1 MEPAHSS
8 VSTFFGEITM
18 LHLRTILH
26 PTDLTA
32 PSMNALHLA
41 YSLARD
47 HEARLIILHV
57 TEPPPA
63 GMMPRRKPSPQYFK
77 ERRRE
82 LRREI
87 PPVDDVV
94 TKYVVRQGVA
104 EEAILEVAQH
114 WDVDLVVMG
123 THGRTGLKHLFV
135 GSVAE
140 KVVRKANCP
149 VLTVKLPFVEKVDA
163 VPAGTNGS
171 SKKRVDTAVRNSDQ
185 PERDVGGPAPKR
197 LSPS

>member
-1 MEPAHSS
+1 
-8 VSTFFGEITM
+8 M

-32 PSMNALHLA
+32 PSENAFHLA
-41 YSLARD
+41 CSLARD
-47 HEARLIILHV
+47 HGARLIILHV
-57 TEPPPA
+57 TEPRVPA
-63 GMMPRRKPSPQYFK
+63 GMFPRTKPSPRYFK

-94 TKYVVRQGVA
+94 TKYVVREGNA
-104 EEAILEVAQH
+104 EEAILEVAHH

-140 KVVRKANCP
+140 KVVRQASCP
-149 VLTVKLPFVEKVDA
+149 VLTVKLPFVEKVETPA
-163 VPAGTNGS
+163 VGTNGAGK
-171 SKKRVDTAVRNSDQ
+171 KKRVDTAVKNSDQ
-185 PERDVGGPAPKR
+185 AKR
-197 LSPS
+197 VVEETVAQA

>member
-1 MEPAHSS
+1 
-8 VSTFFGEITM
+8 M
-18 LHLRTILH
+18 LRLCTILH

-32 PSMNALHLA
+32 PSMNAFHLA
-41 YSLARD
+41 CSLARD
-47 HEARLIILHV
+47 HGARLIILHV
-57 TEPPPA
+57 TEPLVPA
-63 GMMPRRKPSPQYFK
+63 GMMPRRKPTPQYFK
-77 ERRRE
+77 DRRRE

-87 PPVDDVV
+87 PPVDGVV
-94 TKYVVRQGVA
+94 TKYVVREGNA
-104 EEAILEVAQH
+104 EEAILEVAQL

-163 VPAGTNGS
+163 AAAGTNGA
-171 SKKRVDTAVRNSDQ
+171 SKKKRGDTAVKNSDQ
-185 PERDVGGPAPKR
+185 PERVLAETVA
-197 LSPS
+197 

>member
-1 MEPAHSS
+1 
-8 VSTFFGEITM
+8 M

-32 PSMNALHLA
+32 PSENAFHLA
-41 YSLARD
+41 CSLARD
-47 HEARLIILHV
+47 HGAKLIVLHV
-57 TEPPPA
+57 TEPRLPA

-77 ERRRE
+77 DRQRE

-87 PPVDDVV
+87 PPVDGVV
-94 TKYVVRQGVA
+94 TKYVVREGNA

-123 THGRTGLKHLFV
+123 THGRTGLKNLFV

-140 KVVRKANCP
+140 KVVRQATCP
-149 VLTVKLPFVEKVDA
+149 VLTVKLPFVEKVNTA
-163 VPAGTNGS
+163 TLEANGAIK
-171 SKKRVDTAVRNSDQ
+171 KKRVDTAVKNSDQ
-185 PERDVGGPAPKR
+185 PERVLAEPAAKR
-197 LSPS
+197 YLAS